1 MFSASFIFSK
11 STVHGTEFSIEKINL
26 DHTVALTDCARRNN
40 FEYPKHFEKEVYTE
54 LHIKNYLFR
63 EEPGTKE
70 PVQVLGNINR
80 YRSGDLIIET
90 VWWG

>member
-54 LHIKNYLFR
+54 LHIKNYLFSGRARNQGTGTSTR
-63 EEPGTKE
+63 EY
-70 PVQVLGNINR
+70 Q
-80 YRSGDLIIET
+80 
-90 VWWG
+90 